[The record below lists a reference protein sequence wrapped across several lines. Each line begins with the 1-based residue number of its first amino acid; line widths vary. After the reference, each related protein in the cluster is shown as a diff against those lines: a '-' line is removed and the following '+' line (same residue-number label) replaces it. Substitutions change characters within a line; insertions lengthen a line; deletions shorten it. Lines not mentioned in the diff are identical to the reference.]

1 MIFEVYYKKKFKE
14 EFKNFPSYQQDKILS
29 FVDIFE
35 NYGFKEYSLYEGK
48 ISNSWTNAN
57 QPNYLY
63 AKLNNLYHYHI
74 GIPFFEKKHDKYSTS
89 DYVLHF
95 QYYKHTKKETIHL
108 VDIYKHYDKDGN
120 FYLPP
125 QIYLE

>member
-1 MIFEVYYKKKFKE
+1 MIFEVNYRQKFKK
-14 EFKNFPSYQQDKILS
+14 EFKNFPSDQQDKILS

-35 NYGFKEYSLYEGK
+35 NYGFKKYSLYEGK

-57 QPNYLY
+57 PINSLY
-63 AKLNNLYHYHI
+63 ARSNNLYHYHI
-74 GIPFFEKKHDKYSTS
+74 GIPFFKKKHDKYNTS

-95 QYYKHTKKETIHL
+95 QYFKNKKQETIHL

-120 FYLPP
+120 FYLPSK
-125 QIYLE
+125 IYLE